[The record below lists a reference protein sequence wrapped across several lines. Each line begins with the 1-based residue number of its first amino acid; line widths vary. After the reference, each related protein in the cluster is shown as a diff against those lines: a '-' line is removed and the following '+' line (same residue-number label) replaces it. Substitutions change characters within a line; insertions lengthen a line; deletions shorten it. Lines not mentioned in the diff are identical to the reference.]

1 MITDLDLENVKGFI
15 YLTFDSKISED
26 IRSNTSRMNVDS
38 PYSSSK
44 YMNMYG
50 YPRYG
55 SVVKPIRINT
65 KTLDK
70 FAYCNNL
77 DNLID
82 STFDKDKDYSC
93 IPIEAAYAFAYA
105 ACWCSMMHP
114 KAPNIQEKALEL
126 SRRCQR
132 AIYQAIQ
139 DIIGSCACENVQ
151 DLSEEVQQE
160 IIIPLFLNGSFR
172 ERECPLDISENIDF
186 LNGISNEEYVADNML
201 FGGRS
206 D

>member
-1 MITDLDLENVKGFI
+1 MITNLDLENVKGFI

-38 PYSSSK
+38 PYSSSE
-44 YMNMYG
+44 YMNEYG

-82 STFDKDKDYSC
+82 STFDKDYSC

-114 KAPNIQEKALEL
+114 KAPNIQEKAMEL

-132 AIYQAIQ
+132 AIYQAVQ

-186 LNGISNEEYVADNML
+186 LNDISNEEYVADNML

>member
-38 PYSSSK
+38 PYSSSE

-114 KAPNIQEKALEL
+114 KAPNIQEKAMEL

-132 AIYQAIQ
+132 AIYQAVQ
-139 DIIGSCACENVQ
+139 DIIGSCACENIQ

-186 LNGISNEEYVADNML
+186 LNDISNEEYVADNML

>member
-38 PYSSSK
+38 PYSSSE

>member
-1 MITDLDLENVKGFI
+1 MITELDIENVKGFI

-38 PYSSSK
+38 PYSGSE
-44 YMNMYG
+44 YMNNYG

-55 SVVKPIRINT
+55 SIVKPIRINT

-82 STFDKDKDYSC
+82 STFGKDKDYSC

-105 ACWCSMMHP
+105 ACWCAMLHP
-114 KAPNIQEKALEL
+114 KAPNIQEKAMEL

-132 AIYQAIQ
+132 AIYQAVQ
-139 DIIGSCACENVQ
+139 DIIENCACEDIQ
-151 DLSEEVQQE
+151 DLSAEVQQE
-160 IIIPLFLNGSFR
+160 IIMPLYFNGPFS

-186 LNGISNEEYVADNML
+186 LNELGNDYVADNMQ

>member
-1 MITDLDLENVKGFI
+1 MITNLDLENVKGFI

-38 PYSSSK
+38 PYSSSE
-44 YMNMYG
+44 YMSMYG

-114 KAPNIQEKALEL
+114 KAPNIQEKAMEL

-132 AIYQAIQ
+132 AIYQAVQ
-139 DIIGSCACENVQ
+139 DIIGSCACETIQ

-186 LNGISNEEYVADNML
+186 LNDISNEEYVADNML

>member
-26 IRSNTSRMNVDS
+26 IRSNTTRMNVDS
-38 PYSSSK
+38 PYSSSE

-50 YPRYG
+50 YSRYG

-82 STFDKDKDYSC
+82 STFGKDKDYSC

-114 KAPNIQEKALEL
+114 KAPNIQEKAMKL
-126 SRRCQR
+126 SKRCQR

-139 DIIGSCACENVQ
+139 DIIVSCACENVQ

-160 IIIPLFLNGSFR
+160 IIIPLFFNGPFG

-186 LNGISNEEYVADNML
+186 LNDISNEEYVADNML

>member
-1 MITDLDLENVKGFI
+1 MITNLDLENVKGFI

-38 PYSSSK
+38 PYSSSE
-44 YMNMYG
+44 YMNAYG

-114 KAPNIQEKALEL
+114 KAPNIQEKAMEL

-132 AIYQAIQ
+132 AIYQAVQ

-186 LNGISNEEYVADNML
+186 LNDISNEEYVADNML